1 MKNSISVATRYV
13 EAFLE
18 YLSEENKLD
27 KLDEYVNAIKKVI
40 DKIQGDKKFYDLIGN
55 PLLPKDYI
63 TMQIIKASEIEDA
76 NFNKFIEALV
86 YKKRQLM
93 LPMIY
98 ILLEQKNNELKKL
111 IKVKMITPYELKN
124 KTIEELKEIIFKK
137 TGRKA
142 ILDSEIKED
151 LIGGMQLQLED
162 KVFDY
167 SIKGMLEKIGREYAS
182 KRG

>member
-1 MKNSISVATRYV
+1 MKNSISIATRYV

-18 YLSEENKLD
+18 YLSKEGNLD
-27 KLDEYVNAIKKVI
+27 KLDEYVIAIKKI
-40 DKIQGDKKFYDLIGN
+40 TDKIQNDKAFYDLIGN

-63 TMQIIKASEIEDA
+63 AMHIIKSSEIEDP
-76 NFNKFIEALV
+76 NFNRFIEALV

-98 ILLEQKNNELKKL
+98 ILIEQKNNELKKL
-111 IKVKMITPYELKN
+111 IKVKMLTPYELKE
-124 KTIEELKEIIFKK
+124 KSIEELKEIILKK

-142 ILDSEIKED
+142 ILDTEIKKD
-151 LIGGMQLQLED
+151 LIGGLQLQLED

>member
-18 YLSEENKLD
+18 YLSENNVLD
-27 KLDEYVNAIKKVI
+27 KLDEYVKGIKKIV
-40 DKIQGDKKFYDLIGN
+40 DKINEDKEFCDLIGN
-55 PLLPKDYI
+55 PLLPKDYVA
-63 TMQIIKASEIEDA
+63 MQIINASETKDV
-76 NFNKFIEALV
+76 NFNKFIEVIV

-98 ILLEQKNNELKKL
+98 TLLEQKNNELKKL
-111 IKVKMITPYELKN
+111 IRVKIATPYELKN
-124 KTIEELKEIIFKK
+124 KTIEELKEIILKK

-142 ILDSEIKED
+142 ILDSEINKD
-151 LIGGMQLQLED
+151 LIGGLQLQLED